1 VYNSKMYGETIG
13 EHSMDNTQYWST
25 STLYCKN
32 SCSIS
37 TTGIPLHLWH
47 SHETTNFTMMIHCRR
62 SFINVQAKLA
72 SRAFSS
78 QDLSSLFNPTDEHR
92 ALRSMLRS
100 FVKKEVCQPELFWI
114 IPSRVFLVVRRRTW
128 ESRLTPPFGRD
139 LKVAI
144 SCL

>member
-1 VYNSKMYGETIG
+1 
-13 EHSMDNTQYWST
+13 
-25 STLYCKN
+25 
-32 SCSIS
+32 
-37 TTGIPLHLWH
+37 
-47 SHETTNFTMMIHCRR
+47 MMMHCRR

-114 IPSRVFLVVRRRTW
+114 IPSRVFLVVPKNLGITAYATIW
-128 ESRLTPPFGRD
+128 SRFEGGHLLFMMFPWSLQTTLAPPYKP
-139 LKVAI
+139 L
-144 SCL
+144 